1 MAQLIPLPLTVSCFS
16 IIQINFIYLY
26 LAWCSMHT
34 GMPVKAFS
42 GQLAIDFQ
50 ANRMSDNK
58 CHLLPPP
65 LLHLF
70 ISLSSRTT
78 WVSRYQN
85 GKTSPDLNEARDEG
99 FRDAVASAVDHMQT
113 ICTSHKRDN
122 HTNTSSLNF
131 LWARCSSWHPTASK
145 HWRHKHCQQM
155 PTNIRTSQSYLYFKQ
170 MQSSSRLGKMQALLI
185 TNKRESA
192 TSRSSLILYPPLPI
206 MQPAWLWW
214 TSRRILK
221 SVDVCRTTVHSLNS
235 EMTND
240 HTKHYNITRKPWLK
254 VTLTTGA
261 RQTQNVL
268 LLPINRT

>member
-1 MAQLIPLPLTVSCFS
+1 MRQEMRGFGMQWHQLWTTCKQSAPHTREITTPTPHHS
-16 IIQINFIYLY
+16 I
-26 LAWCSMHT
+26 
-34 GMPVKAFS
+34 
-42 GQLAIDFQ
+42 
-50 ANRMSDNK
+50 
-58 CHLLPPP
+58 
-65 LLHLF
+65 
-70 ISLSSRTT
+70 
-78 WVSRYQN
+78 
-85 GKTSPDLNEARDEG
+85 
-99 FRDAVASAVDHMQT
+99 
-113 ICTSHKRDN
+113 
-122 HTNTSSLNF
+122 F
-131 LWARCSSWHPTASK
+131 LRARCSSWHPTASK

-155 PTNIRTSQSYLYFKQ
+155 PTNIRTTQSYLYFKQ

-240 HTKHYNITRKPWLK
+240 HTKHYNITRKPSLK
-254 VTLTTGA
+254 VILTTGA

-268 LLPINRT
+268 LLPINRTLKFSLASTICVHGYCSQCVVSCTPLMTFKNHWPWTNATDKQNMPS